1 MPPMAAIFAI
11 GSGSLAVPQLSE
23 DFSSAARDFV
33 LSRMVDERKTSLS
46 RKQISDLSLHLR
58 INAPMFYRDSTMS

>member
-33 LSRMVDERKTSLS
+33 SKCLTRLVSL
-46 RKQISDLSLHLR
+46 LL
-58 INAPMFYRDSTMS
+58 Y

>member
-33 LSRMVDERKTSLS
+33 LSRMVDERKTSNVEETNIGLVLTPS
-46 RKQISDLSLHLR
+46 
-58 INAPMFYRDSTMS
+58 N